1 MPLPRIAVVSPFID
15 KRHGTERNVAE
26 LIRRLAGE
34 YEIHVYSQR
43 VEDVDLRRITWHRIP
58 ALPGPH
64 IFAYLWWFA
73 ANHLWRWS
81 DRWLRGL
88 APDLVYSP
96 GINCLDAGAI
106 TVHVVFA
113 RLLENLREELRFSRH
128 PAKAWPR
135 VLHRRLYYRLI
146 RFLEG
151 FVYRRPNQ
159 FLGAVSAKVA
169 NDLDHYYGRREKVRV
184 VYTGLDL
191 SWFNPGCREALR
203 SEARDKLGLAENN
216 FALLLIG
223 NGWKNKGLP
232 CLLEAAGSLED
243 PRLVL
248 LVAGEDDTSPYLG
261 TIQHHHMAGRVHF
274 LPPRPD
280 VESFYAAADAYV
292 GPSLEDSFGQPP
304 AEAMACGLPV
314 IVSRNAGCAEIISHG
329 QDGLILED
337 PLDVDALS
345 VWIRR
350 LMDDPELRRSL
361 AQNAVRTAQKLS
373 WEINAAEM
381 KALFD
386 QVLRSVEDHR
396 AARGESSFEKK

>member
-1 MPLPRIAVVSPFID
+1 MPPPRIAVVSPFID

-26 LIRRLAGE
+26 LIQRLAGE
-34 YEIHVYSQR
+34 YEFHVYSQR
-43 VEDVDLRRITWHRIP
+43 IEDVDLRRICWHRIP
-58 ALPGPH
+58 ALPAPH
-64 IFAYLWWFA
+64 LLAYLWWFT
-73 ANHLWRWS
+73 ANHFWRWN

-106 TVHVVFA
+106 TVHVLFA

-128 PAKAWPR
+128 RVKAWPR
-135 VLHRRLYYRLI
+135 LLHRRLYYRLI
-146 RFLEG
+146 RFLEHI
-151 FVYRRPNQ
+151 VYRRSKQ

-169 NDLDHYYGRREKVRV
+169 KDLDCYYGRTEKVRV

-191 SWFNPGCREALR
+191 SWFNPARCAAVR
-203 SEARDKLGLAENN
+203 SEARAKLGLREDD

-232 CLLEAAGSLED
+232 CLLEAAGSLQD

-248 LVAGEDDTSPYLG
+248 LVAGEDDASPYQAA
-261 TIQHHHMAGRVHF
+261 IQDHHLEGRVYF
-274 LPPRPD
+274 LPPRRD
-280 VESFYAAADAYV
+280 VEFFYAAADAYV

-329 QDGLILED
+329 EDGLILED
-337 PLDVDALS
+337 PLDVRTLS
-345 VWIRR
+345 AWIRR
-350 LMDDPELRRSL
+350 LMDDPEFRHSL

-381 KALFD
+381 KALFE
-386 QVLRSVEDHR
+386 QALRPAEERRV
-396 AARGESSFEKK
+396 ARGESSFEKK